1 MMKKGL
7 TSMAI
12 KPIKK
17 SKGIVSWPET
27 ERPREKLL
35 HSGPE
40 TLSDGELMAVL
51 LRIGKAGQ
59 SAEDLGRHLL
69 AKFKGISGI
78 DRSHIEE
85 LMSVPGMGIA
95 KTAQLKA
102 AIEIGKRV
110 RMQKALPKSFN
121 HAADVVSYIRPR
133 FEGKRQ
139 ESFLII
145 LLDGQNR
152 LIDEKVI
159 AEGIPTQATV
169 YVRRVMEEALRVS
182 ASAFIVAHNH
192 PSGHPAPSS
201 SDDRTTQD
209 LKQAADL
216 LNLVFQDHIIIGR
229 GNSYYSYAENDKL

>member
-1 MMKKGL
+1 MGKNKK
-7 TSMAI
+7 I
-12 KPIKK
+12 VQPVPEIVCEPIKD
-17 SKGIVSWPET
+17 WPEA

-35 HSGPE
+35 QLGPE
-40 TLSDGELMAVL
+40 GLSDGELLAVL
-51 LRIGKAGQ
+51 LRIGKSGQ
-59 SAEDLGRHLL
+59 SAEDMGRQLL
-69 AKFKGISGI
+69 TQFDGISGI
-78 DRSHIEE
+78 DRAHMEE
-85 LMSVPGMGIA
+85 LLAVPGMGIA

-110 RMQKALPKSFN
+110 RMKNAQPKGFD
-121 HAADVVSYIRPR
+121 HAADVTDYIRPR

-139 ESFLII
+139 ECFLTI

-152 LIDEKVI
+152 LLAERMI
-159 AEGIPTQATV
+159 AEGIPTQATI

-192 PSGHPAPSS
+192 PSGHPAPSP
-201 SDDRTTQD
+201 SDDQTTQD

-216 LNLVFQDHIIIGR
+216 LNLVFQDHIIIGS